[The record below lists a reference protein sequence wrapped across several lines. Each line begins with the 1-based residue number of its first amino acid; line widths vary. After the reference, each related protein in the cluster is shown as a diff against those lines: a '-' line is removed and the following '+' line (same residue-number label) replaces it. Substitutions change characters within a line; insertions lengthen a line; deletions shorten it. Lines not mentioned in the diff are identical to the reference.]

1 MLIAQITDTHIKPE
15 GQISYGHVD
24 TAAFLERA
32 VAHVIGLKARPD
44 MVLMTGD
51 LVDSG
56 APVEYARLRALIAPL
71 DMPVHLIPG
80 NHDSRG
86 PLRAAFPGHGYL
98 PADGFLHYVVET
110 PALRLIALDTLVEG
124 ASHGAL
130 CDARLDWL
138 EARLAESARPTV
150 LFMHHPPFD
159 CGIAAMDRER
169 LLHGAERLADIVRRH
184 PNVERALCGHVH
196 RPIQT
201 RWAGTIASTAPSSA
215 HQITLDLDPAARL
228 TYIMEPPAVALHR
241 WDPAGGL
248 ASHLSYIGDFGGPR
262 SFR

>member
-1 MLIAQITDTHIKPE
+1 
-15 GQISYGHVD
+15 
-24 TAAFLERA
+24 
-32 VAHVIGLKARPD
+32 
-44 MVLMTGD
+44 
-51 LVDSG
+51 
-56 APVEYARLRALIAPL
+56 
-71 DMPVHLIPG
+71 
-80 NHDSRG
+80 
-86 PLRAAFPGHGYL
+86 
-98 PADGFLHYVVET
+98 
-110 PALRLIALDTLVEG
+110 
-124 ASHGAL
+124 
-130 CDARLDWL
+130 
-138 EARLAESARPTV
+138 
-150 LFMHHPPFD
+150 
-159 CGIAAMDRER
+159 AMDRER

-215 HQITLDLDPAARL
+215 HQITLDLDPTARL